1 VLKADGVHYIASEYL
16 VSVDNLETHHID

>member
-16 VSVDNLETHHID
+16 VSIDNLETHHID